1 MAEDVFITAAARTAM
16 GGFQGALSPLS
27 APEIGGVA
35 IAAALAQQQADK
47 ELIDDVI
54 MGCVLPA
61 GLGQALP
68 VRPALQAGVVR
79 ICPLYNSE

>member
-1 MAEDVFITAAARTAM
+1 MAEDVFITAAACTAM

-27 APEIGGVA
+27 APEIGGAA

-61 GLGQALP
+61 GLGQAPCPSGQLC
-68 VRPALQAGVVR
+68 RRAVR